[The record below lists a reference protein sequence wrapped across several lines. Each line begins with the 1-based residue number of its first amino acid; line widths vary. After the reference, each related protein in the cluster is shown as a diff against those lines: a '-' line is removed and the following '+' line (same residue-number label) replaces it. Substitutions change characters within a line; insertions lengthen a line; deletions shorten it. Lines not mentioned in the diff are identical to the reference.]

1 MKWNQLENKR
11 ISKISKVLMI
21 ILLILLPC
29 ELYLNMSILSS
40 LSFVLIIALSI
51 IYSVTKSNS
60 FNSFGFKEIKFDEMF
75 DLNGEPAIIE
85 LHEHID
91 PATRVSHYVAVLV
104 MIGRDKLKFSQE
116 EINTRKLKT
125 VDFETWNRFR

>member
-1 MKWNQLENKR
+1 MKWNQVENKR

-29 ELYLNMSILSS
+29 ELYLNMPILSS
-40 LSFVLIIALSI
+40 LSFILIIALSI
-51 IYSVTKSNS
+51 IYSVTKSDSSNT
-60 FNSFGFKEIKFDEMF
+60 FGFKEIKFDEMF
-75 DLNGEPAIIE
+75 DLNGEPATIE

-91 PATRVSHYVAVLV
+91 PVTRVSHYVAVLV

-116 EINTRKLKT
+116 EVNTRKLKT